1 MTHPEGSDLELR
13 AQLSRLPRSV
23 EPSRD
28 LWAGIEK
35 ELRTGSVPH
44 RLSGARWA
52 AAAGVAGLALGIL
65 LMWPM
70 RRGEAPQVAQDTTA
84 PSTVQQ
90 TVRPAHAVPGQAG
103 YSFVPASTD
112 AVRQRLQAQV
122 VARLATLPPATR
134 KKVEANLLLIK
145 NAVSE
150 IQSALAKDPGNALL
164 QELLVSTYQNEL
176 DTLVNVQTLAALSHT
191 EVSL

>member
-1 MTHPEGSDLELR
+1 MTHPDGSDLELR
-13 AQLSRLPRSV
+13 SQLSRLPRSV

-35 ELRTGSVPH
+35 ELHTGPAQHRTSA
-44 RLSGARWA
+44 ARWA
-52 AAAGVAGLALGIL
+52 AAAGVAGLSLGIL
-65 LMWPM
+65 VMWPM
-70 RRGEAPQVAQDTTA
+70 QRGQAPRMAQNAAPSVAQ
-84 PSTVQQ
+84 Q
-90 TVRPAHAVPGQAG
+90 AVKSAKAMPGQPG

-150 IQSALAKDPGNALL
+150 IQSALAKDPGNSLL
-164 QELLVSTYQNEL
+164 QELLVGTYQNEI
-176 DTLVNVQTLAALSHT
+176 DTLVRVQTLAQMSHT
-191 EVSL
+191 EVSI

>member
-1 MTHPEGSDLELR
+1 
-13 AQLSRLPRSV
+13 LPRSV

-35 ELRTGSVPH
+35 ELHTGPVQHRTSA
-44 RLSGARWA
+44 ARWA
-52 AAAGVAGLALGIL
+52 AAAGVAGLSLGIL
-65 LMWPM
+65 VMWSM
-70 RRGEAPQVAQDTTA
+70 QRGQAPRMAQNAPA
-84 PSTVQQ
+84 PSMAQQAVQSA
-90 TVRPAHAVPGQAG
+90 RAMPGQPG

-122 VARLATLPPATR
+122 TARLATLPPATR
-134 KKVEANLLLIK
+134 AKVETNLLLIK

-176 DTLVNVQTLAALSHT
+176 DTLVNVQALAQMSHT
-191 EVSL
+191 EVSI